1 MIKEV
6 NCNHVII
13 GHSERRHIFGE
24 TDKVIS
30 SKVSVS
36 AGMKLNTILCIGET
50 NSERRKKRTK
60 SVISR
65 QLKTSLLPSCNVLR
79 KNLQKLI
86 IAYEPVWAIGTGKNA
101 TTAQILDVHT
111 YVRKTLSNIFGKNSS
126 KIKIL
131 YGGSVNNKNAK
142 SILEL
147 DDVDGALV
155 GGASLKAK
163 KFIEIC
169 SSI

>member
-1 MIKEV
+1 M
-6 NCNHVII
+6 
-13 GHSERRHIFGE
+13 
-24 TDKVIS
+24 
-30 SKVSVS
+30 
-36 AGMKLNTILCIGET
+36 
-50 NSERRKKRTK
+50 
-60 SVISR
+60 
-65 QLKTSLLPSCNVLR
+65 
-79 KNLQKLI
+79 
-86 IAYEPVWAIGTGKNA
+86 
-101 TTAQILDVHT
+101 LDVHT